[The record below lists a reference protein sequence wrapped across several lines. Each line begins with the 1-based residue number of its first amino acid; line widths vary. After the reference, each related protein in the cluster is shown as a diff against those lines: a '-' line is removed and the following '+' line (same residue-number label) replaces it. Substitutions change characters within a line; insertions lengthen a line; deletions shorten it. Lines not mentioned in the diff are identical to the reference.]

1 MKNLIKNKK
10 IIIIAFIIV
19 LIILFFVLIKV
30 LGGSKSVHGNR
41 CSDNK
46 NYEISS
52 KVKKKKKSELEK
64 IDNVKKVKIYT
75 QLCTVKV
82 MINLKEDTDI
92 EKVKSATSEM
102 LKAFKKKDL
111 KYYDF
116 SLYVTS
122 DNKDSETYPI
132 NVTKH
137 NTRDDFAW

>member
-19 LIILFFVLIKV
+19 LIILFFVFVKV
-30 LGGSKSVHGNR
+30 LGGNKSIHGDR
-41 CSDNK
+41 CKDLKDYELSDK
-46 NYEISS
+46 TI
-52 KVKKKKKSELEK
+52 KKASDAIKTVE
-64 IDNVKKVKIYT
+64 NVKSVKIYT
-75 QLCTVKV
+75 QLCTVKIMV
-82 MINLKEDTDI
+82 KLKEDVDV
-92 EKVKSATSEM
+92 EKIKSASAEM
-102 LKAFKKKDL
+102 LKAFKKKEL

-137 NTRDDFAW
+137 NSRDSFAW